1 MALSSG
7 TRRKSNDIIFE
18 PLKFKNL
25 TVKNRL
31 FRSNISGRIDNYD
44 GSGSEARINW
54 EERFARGGVGAII
67 SAHVPVHVRG
77 RILPNY
83 AFIDT
88 DDRTPFWRR
97 VGERVHQYDC
107 KFILQLA
114 HSGRQQDVG
123 GIENLG
129 KNPLSSTT
137 GHDTFHGFPSQ
148 AMTLKE
154 IKETV
159 QYFVDGARRVR
170 EAGLDGIELHAA
182 NGYLFTQFLSSAIND
197 RKDQYGGSLE
207 NRARFLL
214 EVIQGI
220 RREVGNDFH
229 LQVKISA
236 EDLSNALFFWEK
248 KGNTL
253 KETVQVCR
261 WMEKAGVDAVHVS
274 VGNMFPHPLN
284 PAGGFPLDE
293 AARNYP
299 IMLPSGIHTF
309 RNYLFF
315 SLRIL
320 RPLFLLFWNRTKT
333 KTIEGANLPYS
344 QVIKKS
350 LTIPV
355 LCTGG
360 FQTASVI
367 RRAIEDGDCDGVTM
381 ARTLMANYDLPKIF
395 AAGKDAPDRPCTYC
409 NKCLIN
415 VLNQPLGCYD
425 ETRYDGNYDKMM
437 KEVMEFYRDTPAK
450 KK

>member
-1 MALSSG
+1 
-7 TRRKSNDIIFE
+7 
-18 PLKFKNL
+18 
-25 TVKNRL
+25 
-31 FRSNISGRIDNYD
+31 
-44 GSGSEARINW
+44 
-54 EERFARGGVGAII
+54 
-67 SAHVPVHVRG
+67 
-77 RILPNY
+77 
-83 AFIDT
+83 
-88 DDRTPFWRR
+88 
-97 VGERVHQYDC
+97 
-107 KFILQLA
+107 
-114 HSGRQQDVG
+114 
-123 GIENLG
+123 
-129 KNPLSSTT
+129 
-137 GHDTFHGFPSQ
+137 